1 MDSRCFIALAGIL
14 IIKSFYTSP
23 GCSSGQGLGLGLNL
37 VLITQFSV
45 LGHFLLLL
53 FELGSEIFGLF
64 WENLELLV
72 EIRDEQFRIEL
83 PVALP

>member
-1 MDSRCFIALAGIL
+1 MDSAYFIAFAAIL

-23 GCSSGQGLGLGLNL
+23 RCSTGQGLGLNL
-37 VLITQFSV
+37 VVITQFSV
-45 LGHFLLLL
+45 LGHFPLLL

-83 PVALP
+83 PASLP